1 MENMYFM
8 RPYLLVFAL
17 SLLFASCLHTR
28 SSAAAAVTVKA
39 GVKIFQGSASLKING
54 RINENVYSTYLF
66 DTRIRDVNYY
76 DNPLITEGTVSKNE
90 TKLLHTG
97 EEYTFSVLPSE
108 VVTINIVST
117 DENDV
122 IIIVSQYG
130 KEREYTVKGTDK
142 LGLFISFQSR

>member
-1 MENMYFM
+1 MLF
-8 RPYLLVFAL
+8 RKPYLLAFAL
-17 SLLFASCLHTR
+17 SLFFVSCLHTR
-28 SSAAAAVTVKA
+28 SSAATPTVRA

-54 RINENVYSTYLF
+54 RMNENVYSTYLF
-66 DTRIRDVNYY
+66 DDRIRDVNYY
-76 DNPLITEGTVSKNE
+76 DSPLITEGTVSKNE
-90 TKLLHTG
+90 SKLLRTG

-108 VVTINIVST
+108 VVTINIVSI

-130 KEREYTVKGTDK
+130 KEREYIVKGTDK

>member
-1 MENMYFM
+1 MLF
-8 RPYLLVFAL
+8 RKPYLFVFTL
-17 SLLFASCLHTR
+17 SLFLVSCLHTR
-28 SSAAAAVTVKA
+28 SSAAATVTVKA
-39 GVKIFQGSASLKING
+39 GVKVAQGSASLKING

-66 DTRIRDVNYY
+66 DDRIRDVNYY

-90 TKLLHTG
+90 TKLLRAG

-122 IIIVSQYG
+122 IIIASQYG

>member
-1 MENMYFM
+1 MYF
-8 RPYLLVFAL
+8 RKLYLLVFAL
-17 SLLFASCLHTR
+17 SLIFVSCLHTR
-28 SSAAAAVTVKA
+28 SSAATPTVKA
-39 GVKIFQGSASLKING
+39 DVKIFQGSASLKISG

-66 DTRIRDVNYY
+66 DDRIRDVNYY

-90 TKLLHTG
+90 TKLLHMG

-108 VVTINIVST
+108 VVTINIVSI

-130 KEREYTVKGTDK
+130 KEREYIVKGTDK
-142 LGLFISFQSR
+142 LGLFISFQNR

>member
-1 MENMYFM
+1 MSF
-8 RPYLLVFAL
+8 RKLIFITL
-17 SLLFASCLHTR
+17 SLLFVSCLHTR
-28 SSAAAAVTVKA
+28 SSVATATIKA
-39 GVKIFQGSASLKING
+39 GIKILQGSASLRING
-54 RINENVYSTYLF
+54 RINENVYSTFLF
-66 DTRIRDVNYY
+66 DDRIRDVNYY
-76 DNPLITEGTVSKNE
+76 DNPLITEGMVSKNE
-90 TKLLHTG
+90 IKLLHTG

-108 VVTINIVST
+108 VVTINIVSI